1 LPEKTINDW
10 PVIRTMTL
18 FEWLTEFVGIETP
31 SLMEIIFVS
40 CAVLGGILFFI
51 MMLLMMIGDVLGG
64 VTDAIGLDIDAGGG
78 AFEIL
83 SVQGLSVAVMM
94 FGLTGMFGLSATG
107 SDVVAVLAG
116 GIGAA
121 AGMYGMG
128 KMMYGINQLQADGTI
143 NYNDAVG
150 QRGQVYSRIKPNE
163 TGEIQVPVDGT
174 LKTLLA
180 RAQDKTMLISS
191 GEFIKVVD
199 IIGSTMIVAP
209 LEDISSEE

>member
-1 LPEKTINDW
+1 
-10 PVIRTMTL
+10 MTL
-18 FEWLTEFVGIETP
+18 FETITEFVGIEAP

-51 MMLLMMIGDVLGG
+51 MMLLMMVGDVLGG

-83 SVQGLSVAVMM
+83 SVQGMSVAVMM

-116 GIGAA
+116 GVGAA

-128 KMMYGINQLQADGTI
+128 KMMYGINQLQADGTV
-143 NYNDAVG
+143 NYNDAIG

-180 RAQDKTMLISS
+180 RAQDKAMLIPS
-191 GEFIKVVD
+191 GEFIRVVD
-199 IIGSTMIVAP
+199 VIGSTMIVKP
-209 LEDISSEE
+209 LDDGPSEE

>member
-1 LPEKTINDW
+1 
-10 PVIRTMTL
+10 MTL
-18 FEWLTEFVGIETP
+18 FEMITEFVGIEAP

-51 MMLLMMIGDVLGG
+51 MMLLMMVGDVLGG

-121 AGMYGMG
+121 GGMYGMG

-143 NYNDAVG
+143 NYNDAIG

-180 RAQDKTMLISS
+180 RAQDKSMLISS
-191 GEFIKVVD
+191 GEFIRVVD
-199 IIGSTMIVAP
+199 IIGSTMIVTP
-209 LEDISSEE
+209 LEDASSEE

>member
-1 LPEKTINDW
+1 
-10 PVIRTMTL
+10 MTL

-40 CAVLGGILFFI
+40 CALLGGILFFI
-51 MMLLMMIGDVLGG
+51 MMILMLVGDVLGG
-64 VTDAIGLDIDAGGG
+64 VSDAFGIDIDAGGG
-78 AFEIL
+78 AFEIM
-83 SVQGLSVAVMM
+83 SIQGLSVAVMM

-116 GIGAA
+116 GVGAA
-121 AGMYGMG
+121 SGMYGMG
-128 KMMYGINQLQADGTI
+128 KMMYAINQLQADGTV
-143 NYNDAVG
+143 NYADAIG

-180 RAQDKTMLISS
+180 RAQDKKMHLAS

-209 LEDISSEE
+209 LDDLSSEE

>member
-1 LPEKTINDW
+1 
-10 PVIRTMTL
+10 MTL
-18 FEWLTEFVGIETP
+18 FETITEFVGIEAP

-51 MMLLMMIGDVLGG
+51 MMLLMMVGDVLGG
-64 VTDAIGLDIDAGGG
+64 VTDAIGIDIDAGGG

-83 SVQGLSVAVMM
+83 SIQGLSVAIMM
-94 FGLTGMFGLSATG
+94 FGLTGMFGLSATN

-116 GIGAA
+116 GVGAA

-128 KMMYGINQLQADGTI
+128 KMMYGINQLQADGTVD
-143 NYNDAVG
+143 YRDAIG

-180 RAQDKTMLISS
+180 RAQDKSLLIPS
-191 GEFIKVVD
+191 GEFIRVVD
-199 IIGSTMIVAP
+199 VIGSTMIVV
-209 LEDISSEE
+209 LLDEGFSDE

>member
-1 LPEKTINDW
+1 
-10 PVIRTMTL
+10 MTL
-18 FEWLTEFVGIETP
+18 FEMITEFVGIEAP

-51 MMLLMMIGDVLGG
+51 MMLLMMVGDVLGG

-78 AFEIL
+78 GAFEIL
-83 SVQGLSVAVMM
+83 SVQGLSVAIMM

-116 GIGAA
+116 GVGAA

-128 KMMYGINQLQADGTI
+128 KMMYGINQLQADGTVD
-143 NYNDAVG
+143 YRDAIG
-150 QRGQVYSRIKPNE
+150 QRGQVYSRIRPNE

-180 RAQDKTMLISS
+180 RAQDKSLLISS
-191 GEFIKVVD
+191 GEFIRVVD
-199 IIGSTMIVAP
+199 VIGSTMIVV
-209 LEDISSEE
+209 LLDEGFSEE

>member
-1 LPEKTINDW
+1 
-10 PVIRTMTL
+10 MTL
-18 FEWLTEFVGIETP
+18 FEMITEFVGIEAP

-51 MMLLMMIGDVLGG
+51 MMILMMVGDVLGG
-64 VTDAIGLDIDAGGG
+64 VTDAIGLDIDASGG

-116 GIGAA
+116 GVGAA

-128 KMMYGINQLQADGTI
+128 KMMYGINQLQADGTV
-143 NYNDAVG
+143 NYNDAIG

-180 RAQDKTMLISS
+180 RAQDKSMLIPS
-191 GEFIKVVD
+191 GEFIRVVD
-199 IIGSTMIVAP
+199 VIGSTMIVVP
-209 LEDISSEE
+209 LEDGSSEE

>member
-1 LPEKTINDW
+1 
-10 PVIRTMTL
+10 MTL
-18 FEWLTEFVGIETP
+18 FEMITEFVGIEAP

-51 MMLLMMIGDVLGG
+51 MMLLMMVGDVLGG
-64 VTDAIGLDIDAGGG
+64 VTDAIGLDIDAGGGG

-121 AGMYGMG
+121 GGMYGMG

-143 NYNDAVG
+143 NYNDAIG

-180 RAQDKTMLISS
+180 RAQDKSMLISS
-191 GEFIKVVD
+191 GEFIRVVD
-199 IIGSTMIVAP
+199 IIGSTMIVTP
-209 LEDISSEE
+209 LEDASSEE

>member
-1 LPEKTINDW
+1 
-10 PVIRTMTL
+10 MTL
-18 FEWLTEFVGIETP
+18 FEMITEFVGIEAP

-40 CAVLGGILFFI
+40 CTVLGGILFFI
-51 MMLLMMIGDVLGG
+51 MMLLMMVGDVLGG

-83 SVQGLSVAVMM
+83 SVQGLSVAIMM

-116 GIGAA
+116 GVGAA

-143 NYNDAVG
+143 NYNDAIG

-180 RAQDKTMLISS
+180 RAQDKSMLIAS
-191 GEFIKVVD
+191 GEFIRVVD
-199 IIGSTMIVAP
+199 IIGSTMIVTP
-209 LEDISSEE
+209 LEDASSEE

>member
-1 LPEKTINDW
+1 
-10 PVIRTMTL
+10 MTL
-18 FEWLTEFVGIETP
+18 FEMITEFVGIEAP

-51 MMLLMMIGDVLGG
+51 MMLLMMVGDVLGG

-78 AFEIL
+78 GAFEIL
-83 SVQGLSVAVMM
+83 SIQGLSVAVMM
-94 FGLTGMFGLSATG
+94 FGLTGMFGRSATG

-116 GIGAA
+116 GVGAA

-128 KMMYGINQLQADGTI
+128 KMMYGINQLQADGTV
-143 NYNDAVG
+143 NYNDAIG

-180 RAQDKTMLISS
+180 RAQDKSLLIPS
-191 GEFIKVVD
+191 GEFIRVVD
-199 IIGSTMIVAP
+199 VIGSTMIVVP
-209 LEDISSEE
+209 LEDGSSEE

>member
-1 LPEKTINDW
+1 
-10 PVIRTMTL
+10 MTL
-18 FEWLTEFVGIETP
+18 FEMITEFVGIEAP
-31 SLMEIIFVS
+31 SLMEIISVS
-40 CAVLGGILFFI
+40 CAVIGGILFFI
-51 MMLLMMIGDVLGG
+51 MMLLMMVGDVLGG

-116 GIGAA
+116 GVGAA

-128 KMMYGINQLQADGTI
+128 KMMYGINQLQADGTV
-143 NYNDAVG
+143 NYNDAIG

-180 RAQDKTMLISS
+180 RAQDKSMLIPS
-191 GEFIKVVD
+191 GEFIRVVD
-199 IIGSTMIVAP
+199 VIGSTMIVVP
-209 LEDISSEE
+209 LEDSSSEE

>member
-1 LPEKTINDW
+1 
-10 PVIRTMTL
+10 MTL
-18 FEWLTEFVGIETP
+18 FETITEFVGIEAP

-51 MMLLMMIGDVLGG
+51 MMLLMMVGDVLGG

-116 GIGAA
+116 GVGAA

-143 NYNDAVG
+143 NYNNAVG

-180 RAQDKTMLISS
+180 RAQDKTMLIKS
-191 GEFIKVVD
+191 GEFIRVVD
-199 IIGSTMIVAP
+199 IIGSTMIVTP
-209 LEDISSEE
+209 LEDASSEE

>member
-1 LPEKTINDW
+1 
-10 PVIRTMTL
+10 MTL
-18 FEWLTEFVGIETP
+18 FETITEFVGIEAP

-51 MMLLMMIGDVLGG
+51 MMLLMMVGDVLGG
-64 VTDAIGLDIDAGGG
+64 VTDAIGLDIDAGGE

-116 GIGAA
+116 GVGAA

-128 KMMYGINQLQADGTI
+128 KMMYGINQLQADGTV
-143 NYNDAVG
+143 NYNDAIG

-180 RAQDKTMLISS
+180 RAQDKSMLIPS
-191 GEFIKVVD
+191 GEFIRVVD
-199 IIGSTMIVAP
+199 VIGSTMIVKP
-209 LEDISSEE
+209 LDEGSAEE

>member
-1 LPEKTINDW
+1 
-10 PVIRTMTL
+10 MTL
-18 FEWLTEFVGIETP
+18 FEWLAEFVGIEAP

-40 CAVLGGILFFI
+40 CALLGGILFFI
-51 MMLLMMIGDVLGG
+51 MMILMLVGDVLGG
-64 VTDAIGLDIDAGGG
+64 VSDAFGIDIDAGGG
-78 AFEIL
+78 AFEIM
-83 SVQGLSVAVMM
+83 SIQGLSVAVMM

-116 GIGAA
+116 GVGAA
-121 AGMYGMG
+121 SGMYVIG
-128 KMMYGINQLQADGTI
+128 KMMYAINQLQADGTV
-143 NYNDAVG
+143 NYADAIG

-180 RAQDKTMLISS
+180 RAQDKKMHLAS

-209 LEDISSEE
+209 LDDLSSEE

>member
-1 LPEKTINDW
+1 
-10 PVIRTMTL
+10 MTL
-18 FEWLTEFVGIETP
+18 FEWLTEFVGIEAP

-40 CAVLGGILFFI
+40 CALLGGILFFI
-51 MMLLMMIGDVLGG
+51 MMILMLVGDVLGG
-64 VTDAIGLDIDAGGG
+64 VSDAFGIDIDAGGG
-78 AFEIL
+78 AFEIM
-83 SVQGLSVAVMM
+83 SIQGLSVAVMM

-116 GIGAA
+116 GVGAA
-121 AGMYGMG
+121 SGMYGMG
-128 KMMYGINQLQADGTI
+128 KMMYAINQLQADGTV
-143 NYNDAVG
+143 NYADAIG

-180 RAQDKTMLISS
+180 RAQDKKMHLAS

-199 IIGSTMIVAP
+199 IIGSTMIVSP
-209 LEDISSEE
+209 LDDLSSEE

>member
-1 LPEKTINDW
+1 
-10 PVIRTMTL
+10 MTL
-18 FEWLTEFVGIETP
+18 FEWLAEFVGIEAP

-40 CAVLGGILFFI
+40 CALLGGILFFI
-51 MMLLMMIGDVLGG
+51 MMILMLVGDVLGG
-64 VTDAIGLDIDAGGG
+64 VSDAIGIDIDAGGG
-78 AFEIL
+78 AFEIM
-83 SVQGLSVAVMM
+83 SIQGLSVAVMM

-107 SDVVAVLAG
+107 NDVVAVLAG
-116 GIGAA
+116 GVGAA
-121 AGMYGMG
+121 SGMYGMG
-128 KMMYGINQLQADGTI
+128 KMMYAINQLQADGTV
-143 NYNDAVG
+143 NYADAIG

-180 RAQDKTMLISS
+180 RAQDKKMHLAS

-209 LEDISSEE
+209 LDDLSSEE

>member
-1 LPEKTINDW
+1 
-10 PVIRTMTL
+10 MTL
-18 FEWLTEFVGIETP
+18 FEMITEFVGIDAP
-31 SLMEIIFVS
+31 SMLEIILVS

-51 MMLLMMIGDVLGG
+51 MMLLMMVGDVLGG
-64 VTDAIGLDIDAGGG
+64 VGDAIGLDLDASGG
-78 AFEIL
+78 ASFEIM

-94 FGLTGMFGLSATG
+94 FGLTGMFGLTATE

-116 GIGAA
+116 GVGAA

-128 KMMYGINQLQADGTI
+128 KIMYGINQLQADGTV
-143 NYNDAVG
+143 NYNDAIG

-180 RAQDKTMLISS
+180 RAQDKSMLIPS
-191 GEFIKVVD
+191 GEFIRVVD
-199 IIGSTMIVAP
+199 IIGSTMIVVP
-209 LEDISSEE
+209 LEDGSSEE

>member
-1 LPEKTINDW
+1 
-10 PVIRTMTL
+10 MTL
-18 FEWLTEFVGIETP
+18 FATITELVGIAAP
-31 SLMEIIFVS
+31 SLMEFIFVS

-51 MMLLMMIGDVLGG
+51 MMLLMMVGDVLGG

-116 GIGAA
+116 GVGAA

-128 KMMYGINQLQADGTI
+128 KMMYGINQLQADGTV
-143 NYNDAVG
+143 NYNDAIG

-180 RAQDKTMLISS
+180 RAQDKAMLIPS
-191 GEFIKVVD
+191 GEFIRVVD
-199 IIGSTMIVAP
+199 VIGSTMIVKP
-209 LEDISSEE
+209 LDDGPSEE

>member
-1 LPEKTINDW
+1 
-10 PVIRTMTL
+10 MTL
-18 FEWLTEFVGIETP
+18 FEMITEFVGVEAP

-51 MMLLMMIGDVLGG
+51 MMLLMMVGDVLGG
-64 VTDAIGLDIDAGGG
+64 VTDAIGLDIDAGGGG

-107 SDVVAVLAG
+107 SDVAAVLAG

-121 AGMYGMG
+121 GGMYGMG

-143 NYNDAVG
+143 NYNDAIG

-180 RAQDKTMLISS
+180 RAQDKSMLISS
-191 GEFIKVVD
+191 GEFIRVVD
-199 IIGSTMIVAP
+199 IIGSTMIVTP
-209 LEDISSEE
+209 LEDASSEE

>member
-1 LPEKTINDW
+1 
-10 PVIRTMTL
+10 MTL
-18 FEWLTEFVGIETP
+18 FEMITEFVGIEAP

-51 MMLLMMIGDVLGG
+51 MMLLMMVGDVLGG
-64 VTDAIGLDIDAGGG
+64 VTDAIGLDIDAGGGG

-116 GIGAA
+116 GVGAA

-128 KMMYGINQLQADGTI
+128 KMMYGINQLQADGTV
-143 NYNDAVG
+143 NYNDAIG

-180 RAQDKTMLISS
+180 RAQDKSMLIPS
-191 GEFIKVVD
+191 GEFIRVVD
-199 IIGSTMIVAP
+199 VIGSTMIVVP
-209 LEDISSEE
+209 LEDGSSEE

>member
-1 LPEKTINDW
+1 
-10 PVIRTMTL
+10 MTL
-18 FEWLTEFVGIETP
+18 FETITEFVGIEGP

-51 MMLLMMIGDVLGG
+51 MMLLMMVGDVLGG
-64 VTDAIGLDIDAGGG
+64 VTDAIGMDIDAGGG

-121 AGMYGMG
+121 GGMYGMG

-143 NYNDAVG
+143 NYSDAVG

-180 RAQDKTMLISS
+180 RAQDKTMLIPS

-199 IIGSTMIVAP
+199 IIGSTMIVVP
-209 LEDISSEE
+209 LDDGSSEE

>member
-1 LPEKTINDW
+1 
-10 PVIRTMTL
+10 MTL
-18 FEWLTEFVGIETP
+18 FEMITEFVGIEAP

-51 MMLLMMIGDVLGG
+51 MMLLMMVGDVLGG
-64 VTDAIGLDIDAGGG
+64 VTDAIGLDIDAGGGG

-121 AGMYGMG
+121 GGMYGMG

-143 NYNDAVG
+143 NYNDAIG

-180 RAQDKTMLISS
+180 RAQDKSMLIAS
-191 GEFIKVVD
+191 GEFIRVVD
-199 IIGSTMIVAP
+199 IIGSTMIVTP
-209 LEDISSEE
+209 LEDASSEE

>member
-1 LPEKTINDW
+1 
-10 PVIRTMTL
+10 MTL
-18 FEWLTEFVGIETP
+18 FEMIPEFVGIEAP

-51 MMLLMMIGDVLGG
+51 MMLLMMVGDVLGG
-64 VTDAIGLDIDAGGG
+64 VTDAIGIDIDAGGG

-121 AGMYGMG
+121 GGMYGMG

-143 NYNDAVG
+143 NYNDAIG

-180 RAQDKTMLISS
+180 RAQDKSMLIAS
-191 GEFIKVVD
+191 GEFIQVVD
-199 IIGSTMIVAP
+199 IIGSTMIVTP
-209 LEDISSEE
+209 LEDASSEE

>member
-1 LPEKTINDW
+1 
-10 PVIRTMTL
+10 MTL
-18 FEWLTEFVGIETP
+18 FETITEFVGIEAP

-51 MMLLMMIGDVLGG
+51 MMLLMMVGDVLGG

-116 GIGAA
+116 GVGAA

-128 KMMYGINQLQADGTI
+128 KMMYGINQLQADGTV
-143 NYNDAVG
+143 NYNDAIG

-180 RAQDKTMLISS
+180 RAQDKAMLIPS
-191 GEFIKVVD
+191 GEFIRVVD
-199 IIGSTMIVAP
+199 GIGSTMIVKP
-209 LEDISSEE
+209 LDDEHSEE

>member
-1 LPEKTINDW
+1 
-10 PVIRTMTL
+10 MTL
-18 FEWLTEFVGIETP
+18 FETITEFVGIEAP

-51 MMLLMMIGDVLGG
+51 MMLLMMVGDVLGG

-83 SVQGLSVAVMM
+83 SVQGLSVAIMM

-116 GIGAA
+116 GVGAA

-128 KMMYGINQLQADGTI
+128 KMM
-143 NYNDAVG
+143 
-150 QRGQVYSRIKPNE
+150 
-163 TGEIQVPVDGT
+163 
-174 LKTLLA
+174 
-180 RAQDKTMLISS
+180 
-191 GEFIKVVD
+191 
-199 IIGSTMIVAP
+199 
-209 LEDISSEE
+209 

>member
-1 LPEKTINDW
+1 
-10 PVIRTMTL
+10 MTL
-18 FEWLTEFVGIETP
+18 FEWLAEFVGIEAP

-40 CAVLGGILFFI
+40 CALLGGILFFI
-51 MMLLMMIGDVLGG
+51 MMILMLVGDVLGG
-64 VTDAIGLDIDAGGG
+64 VSDAFGIDIDAGGG
-78 AFEIL
+78 AFEIM
-83 SVQGLSVAVMM
+83 SIQGLSVAVMM

-116 GIGAA
+116 GVGAA
-121 AGMYGMG
+121 SGMYGMG
-128 KMMYGINQLQADGTI
+128 KMMYAINQLQADGTV
-143 NYNDAVG
+143 NYADAIG

-180 RAQDKTMLISS
+180 RAEDKKMHLAS

-199 IIGSTMIVAP
+199 IIGSIMIVAP
-209 LEDISSEE
+209 LDDLSSEE

>member
-1 LPEKTINDW
+1 
-10 PVIRTMTL
+10 MTL
-18 FEWLTEFVGIETP
+18 FEMITEFVGIEAP

-51 MMLLMMIGDVLGG
+51 MMLLMMVGDVLGG
-64 VTDAIGLDIDAGGG
+64 VTDAIGLDIDAGGGG

-116 GIGAA
+116 GVGAA

-128 KMMYGINQLQADGTI
+128 KMMYGINQLQADGTV
-143 NYNDAVG
+143 NYNDAIG

-180 RAQDKTMLISS
+180 RAQDKTMLIPS
-191 GEFIKVVD
+191 GEFIRVVD
-199 IIGSTMIVAP
+199 VIGSTMIVVP
-209 LEDISSEE
+209 LEDGSSEE

>member
-1 LPEKTINDW
+1 
-10 PVIRTMTL
+10 MTL
-18 FEWLTEFVGIETP
+18 FETITEFVGIEAP

-51 MMLLMMIGDVLGG
+51 MMLLMMVGDVLGG
-64 VTDAIGLDIDAGGG
+64 VTDAIGLDIDAGGGG

-116 GIGAA
+116 GVGAA

-128 KMMYGINQLQADGTI
+128 KMMYGINQLQADGTV
-143 NYNDAVG
+143 NYNDAIG

-174 LKTLLA
+174 LRTLLA
-180 RAQDKTMLISS
+180 RAQDKSMLIPS
-191 GEFIKVVD
+191 GEFIRVVD
-199 IIGSTMIVAP
+199 VIGSTMIVV
-209 LEDISSEE
+209 LLDDGSSEE

>member
-1 LPEKTINDW
+1 
-10 PVIRTMTL
+10 MTL
-18 FEWLTEFVGIETP
+18 FELLAEFVGIEAP

-40 CAVLGGILFFI
+40 CALLGGILFFI
-51 MMLLMMIGDVLGG
+51 MMILMLVGDVLGG
-64 VTDAIGLDIDAGGG
+64 VSDAFGIDIDAGGG
-78 AFEIL
+78 AFEIM
-83 SVQGLSVAVMM
+83 SIQGLSVAVMM

-116 GIGAA
+116 GVGAA
-121 AGMYGMG
+121 SGMYGMG
-128 KMMYGINQLQADGTI
+128 KMMYAINQLQADGTV
-143 NYNDAVG
+143 NYADAIG

-180 RAQDKTMLISS
+180 RAQNKKMHLAS

-209 LEDISSEE
+209 LDDLSSEE

>member
-1 LPEKTINDW
+1 
-10 PVIRTMTL
+10 MTL
-18 FEWLTEFVGIETP
+18 FETITEFVGIEAP

-51 MMLLMMIGDVLGG
+51 MMLLMMVGVVLGG

-116 GIGAA
+116 GVGAA

-128 KMMYGINQLQADGTI
+128 KMMYGINQLQADGTV
-143 NYNDAVG
+143 NYNDAIG

-180 RAQDKTMLISS
+180 RAQDKAMLIPS
-191 GEFIKVVD
+191 GEFIRVVD
-199 IIGSTMIVAP
+199 VIGSTMIVKP
-209 LEDISSEE
+209 LDDGPSEE

>member
-1 LPEKTINDW
+1 
-10 PVIRTMTL
+10 MTL
-18 FEWLTEFVGIETP
+18 FETITEFVGIEAP

-51 MMLLMMIGDVLGG
+51 MMLLMMVGDVLGG

-116 GIGAA
+116 GVGAA

-128 KMMYGINQLQADGTI
+128 KMMYGINQLQADGTV
-143 NYNDAVG
+143 NYNDAIG

-180 RAQDKTMLISS
+180 RAQDKAMLIPS
-191 GEFIKVVD
+191 GEFILVVD
-199 IIGSTMIVAP
+199 VIGSTIIVKP
-209 LEDISSEE
+209 LDDGPSEE

>member
-1 LPEKTINDW
+1 
-10 PVIRTMTL
+10 MTL
-18 FEWLTEFVGIETP
+18 FEMITEFVGIEAP

-51 MMLLMMIGDVLGG
+51 MMLLMMVGDVLGG

-83 SVQGLSVAVMM
+83 SVQGLSVAIMM

-107 SDVVAVLAG
+107 NDVVAVLAG
-116 GIGAA
+116 GVGAA

-143 NYNDAVG
+143 NYNDAIG

-180 RAQDKTMLISS
+180 RAQDKSMLIAS
-191 GEFIKVVD
+191 GEFIRVVD
-199 IIGSTMIVAP
+199 IIGSTMIVTP
-209 LEDISSEE
+209 LEDASSEE

>member
-1 LPEKTINDW
+1 
-10 PVIRTMTL
+10 MTL
-18 FEWLTEFVGIETP
+18 FETITEFVGIEAP

-51 MMLLMMIGDVLGG
+51 MMLLMMVGDVLGG
-64 VTDAIGLDIDAGGG
+64 VTDAIGIDIDAGGG

-83 SVQGLSVAVMM
+83 SIQGLSVAIMM

-116 GIGAA
+116 GVGAA

-128 KMMYGINQLQADGTI
+128 KMMYGINQLQADGTVD
-143 NYNDAVG
+143 YRDAIG

-180 RAQDKTMLISS
+180 RAQDKSLLIPS
-191 GEFIKVVD
+191 GEFIRVVD
-199 IIGSTMIVAP
+199 VIGSTMIVV
-209 LEDISSEE
+209 LLDEGFSDE

>member
-1 LPEKTINDW
+1 
-10 PVIRTMTL
+10 MTL
-18 FEWLTEFVGIETP
+18 FETITEFVGIEAP

-51 MMLLMMIGDVLGG
+51 MMLLMMVGDVLGG

-116 GIGAA
+116 GVGAA

-128 KMMYGINQLQADGTI
+128 KMMYGINQLQADGTV
-143 NYNDAVG
+143 NYNDAIG

-174 LKTLLA
+174 LRTLLA
-180 RAQDKTMLISS
+180 RAQDKAMLIPS
-191 GEFIKVVD
+191 GEFIRVVD
-199 IIGSTMIVAP
+199 VIGSTMIVKP
-209 LEDISSEE
+209 LDDGPSEE